1 MSKEKAIEYIKRAMD
16 CIDELPF
23 SDNGM
28 LAFYDLELQL
38 NKWRIEYEK
47 WFRNIIQVY
56 SFNSQRYEEFRIKN
70 ISISGWALLGFSIEL
85 FKEEIMNIKNYKR
98 AEQILS
104 TISKL
109 DDLKDCIDKFDD
121 ADWGFNYKAI
131 FNHNFSEITTDKEFV
146 SRFKDFIE
154 KEKQVLNEEFEEL

>member
-1 MSKEKAIEYIKRAMD
+1 MKIE
-16 CIDELPF
+16 
-23 SDNGM
+23 
-28 LAFYDLELQL
+28 
-38 NKWRIEYEK
+38 
-47 WFRNIIQVY
+47 
-56 SFNSQRYEEFRIKN
+56 
-70 ISISGWALLGFSIEL
+70 
-85 FKEEIMNIKNYKR
+85 NYKR

-121 ADWGFNYKAI
+121 ADWGFNYKVI
-131 FNHNFSEITTDKEFV
+131 FNQNFSEITTDKEFV

>member
-1 MSKEKAIEYIKRAMD
+1 MKIE
-16 CIDELPF
+16 
-23 SDNGM
+23 
-28 LAFYDLELQL
+28 
-38 NKWRIEYEK
+38 
-47 WFRNIIQVY
+47 
-56 SFNSQRYEEFRIKN
+56 
-70 ISISGWALLGFSIEL
+70 
-85 FKEEIMNIKNYKR
+85 NYKR

-121 ADWGFNYKAI
+121 KDWGFNYKSI
-131 FNHNFSEITTDKEFV
+131 FNQNFSEITTDKEFV